1 MSLTLHAWPTP
12 NSYKISIMLEECGL
26 EYDVKP
32 VHLFEGEQHG
42 EEFLTLNPNGK
53 MPVLQDNRGPGDKPI
68 TIFESGAILIYL
80 AEKTGQFYPAS
91 GPEKYTTLQ
100 WLMWQMAGF
109 GPMLGQAHHFRQ
121 YAPEKIEY
129 GIERYT
135 NEANRLYDVLE
146 KRLDDAQY
154 LAGDDYSIA
163 DMATYPWALS
173 FEKQGV
179 ELSTRPNVMRWMS
192 SLGSRDAVKKGLTL
206 MQEHKRDPA
215 EGMTENERKVMFGK

>member
-26 EYDVKP
+26 GYDVKP
-32 VHLFEGEQHG
+32 VNLFEGDQHSD
-42 EEFLTLNPNGK
+42 EFLTLNPNGK
-53 MPVLQDNRGPGDKPI
+53 MPVLQDNRGPDDKPI

-80 AEKTGQFYPAS
+80 AEKTGQFYPVS

-135 NEANRLYDVLE
+135 KEANRLYDVLE

-154 LAGDDYSIA
+154 LAGDDYTIA

-179 ELSTRPNVMRWMS
+179 DLSTRPNVMRWMS
-192 SLGSRDAVKKGLTL
+192 SIGSREAVKKGLNL
-206 MQEHKRDPA
+206 MSEHKRDPS
-215 EGMTENERKVMFGK
+215 EGMTEDERKVMFGK

>member
-12 NSYKISIMLEECGL
+12 NSYKISIMLEECAL
-26 EYDVKP
+26 EYDIKP
-32 VHLFEGEQHG
+32 VHIFKGEQHE
-42 EEFLTLNPNGK
+42 EEFLKLNPNAK
-53 MPVLQDNRGPGDKPI
+53 MPILQDTRGPTDKPI

-80 AEKTGQFYPAS
+80 AEKSGQFYPQA
-91 GPEKYTTLQ
+91 GAEKYSCLQ
-100 WLMWQMAGF
+100 WLMWQMGGF

-135 NEANRLYDVLE
+135 KEAGRLYDVLE
-146 KRLDDAQY
+146 RRLSEAQY
-154 LAGDDYSIA
+154 LAGDDYTIA

-179 ELSTRPNVMRWMS
+179 DLSGRPNTMRWMS
-192 SLGSRDAVKKGLTL
+192 AIGNREAVQKGAKF
-206 MQEHKRDPA
+206 MEEYKRDPSK
-215 EGMTENERKVMFGK
+215 ELNEDERKAMFGK